1 MQTCDLYQLRQEGFP
16 NTIYDYSTKIH
27 IQLKINFNMAISFFN
42 SWQLWEK
49 MTFVLG
55 CAIVAV
61 FCVGYIKLLWTNRI
75 VARQEILDEEKRIK
89 IQELR
94 QSGQFVETSKDSDVP
109 FGVRAIQSGIQVDGI
124 WISGTN
130 TPVPSIKLHRHSSY
144 EPSTP
149 DSTSNAHASPDGYNH
164 PTPPKN
170 GQPNFRCSESA
181 ILPSHRSVSDDDTIA
196 SDPRSSSR
204 QRATYKPTRS
214 SQLRFGTVGEHQ
226 YDEETLEHLEGNAET
241 GRVYTHRPR
250 GARQSDE
257 SISDAAAAADNERSS
272 GTSDESDETFS
283 RVKHPQPN
291 RPFNYPTRTPSP
303 EVLTPAFPS
312 FSHQPTTKGKGQYSS
327 IPLFPEDEESNPFS
341 SGHISTYGSNRQPV
355 EDQRYTDN
363 NIESRAPL
371 LKTRSPSSQ
380 FIPGELH
387 QNKLVRK
394 VNSGFEILPAG
405 TFGTQPTL
413 DLKGKAVNRHE
424 GWNVNNLDH
433 VAPLHPNK
441 LQKKTRFSMISLP
454 SRRTM
459 G

>member
-1 MQTCDLYQLRQEGFP
+1 
-16 NTIYDYSTKIH
+16 
-27 IQLKINFNMAISFFN
+27 MAISFFD

-61 FCVGYIKLLWTNRI
+61 FCAGYIKLLWTNRM
-75 VARQEILDEEKRIK
+75 VAKQEIIDEEKRVR

-94 QSGQFVETSKDSDVP
+94 QSGQFVETSKGVEIP

-130 TPVPSIKLHRHSSY
+130 TPVPSIKLQRHSSY
-144 EPSTP
+144 ELSSP
-149 DSTSNAHASPDGYNH
+149 DSTSNAHISPDGYNH
-164 PTPPKN
+164 PAPPKN
-170 GQPNFRCSESA
+170 GPPNFRYSESA
-181 ILPSHRSVSDDDTIA
+181 VLSSHRSISDDETIV

-226 YDEETLEHLEGNAET
+226 YDEETLGHLEGSAPT
-241 GRVYTHRPR
+241 DRVYTHRPR
-250 GARQSDE
+250 GGRNESNS

-272 GTSDESDETFS
+272 GTSDDSDETFS

-327 IPLFPEDEESNPFS
+327 IPLFLDEEEMNPFAS
-341 SGHISTYGSNRQPV
+341 PHLSLTDRTFGSNLQTV

-363 NIESRAPL
+363 TVESRAPL

-380 FIPGELH
+380 FVPGELH
-387 QNKLVRK
+387 ENKSIRK

-405 TFGTQPTL
+405 TFGTQPPVNI
-413 DLKGKAVNRHE
+413 KGKGVSRHE
-424 GWNVNNLDH
+424 SWGLNNSEQI
-433 VAPLHPNK
+433 PPQSKKLH
-441 LQKKTRFSMISLP
+441 KKTRFSMGP
-454 SRRTM
+454 NDE
-459 G
+459 

>member
-1 MQTCDLYQLRQEGFP
+1 M
-16 NTIYDYSTKIH
+16 S
-27 IQLKINFNMAISFFN
+27 ISFFN

-61 FCVGYIKLLWTNRI
+61 FCAGYIKLLWTNRM
-75 VARQEILDEEKRIK
+75 VARQEIIDEEKRIK

-94 QSGQFVETSKDSDVP
+94 QSGQFIETKKDVDIP

-130 TPVPSIKLHRHSSY
+130 TPVPSIKLHRHSSF
-144 EPSTP
+144 EPSSP
-149 DSTSNAHASPDGYNH
+149 DSASNAHVSLDGYNH

-170 GQPNFRCSESA
+170 GQRYSESA
-181 ILPSHRSVSDDDTIA
+181 LLPSRRSVSDDDTIN

-204 QRATYKPTRS
+204 QRATYTPKRS
-214 SQLRFGTVGEHQ
+214 SLLRFGTVGVHQ
-226 YDEETLEHLEGNAET
+226 YDEETLGHLEGNETT

-250 GARQSDE
+250 GGHHESNS
-257 SISDAAAAADNERSS
+257 SISDAAAAADNEGSS
-272 GTSDESDETFS
+272 GTSDDSDETFS

-327 IPLFPEDEESNPFS
+327 IPLFSEDEEMNPFVS
-341 SGHISTYGSNRQPV
+341 PYMGPKDRTFASNLTSV

-363 NIESRAPL
+363 TMESRPPL
-371 LKTRSPSSQ
+371 LKTPSPSSQ

-387 QNKLVRK
+387 QNKAVRK
-394 VNSGFEILPAG
+394 VNSGFEVLPAG
-405 TFGTQPTL
+405 TFGTQLPV
-413 DLKGKAVNRHE
+413 DYVKGKGVDRHE
-424 GWNVNNLDH
+424 SWGFTKREQI
-433 VAPLHPNK
+433 ASQPNK
-441 LQKKTRFSMISLP
+441 LQKKTRF
-454 SRRTM
+454 
-459 G
+459 